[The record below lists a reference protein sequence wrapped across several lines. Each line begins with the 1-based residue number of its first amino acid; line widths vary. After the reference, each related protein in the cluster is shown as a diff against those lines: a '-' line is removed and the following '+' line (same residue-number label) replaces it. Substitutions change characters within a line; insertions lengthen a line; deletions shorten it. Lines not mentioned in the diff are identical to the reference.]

1 MGAYIIRSTIRAF
14 VTMFI
19 VVTFVFTILRVG
31 PVDPARY
38 ILGDY
43 ATAESLQSIRAELE
57 LDLPLHIQYV
67 HFLNQLL
74 RGDLGFSYIN
84 KQSVVSQL
92 LNVLPYTLELLVAGI
107 LIGILMGVP
116 SGILAAL
123 KPNSIF
129 DHIIRFI
136 TMVGISIPVFVSG
149 IFLILIFS
157 LKLNLL
163 PIFSVGTDNLKSRIL
178 LLILPAF
185 SCGIWMLASITRL
198 TRASLL
204 DVLKKD
210 YITTARSK
218 GIRESLVILKHAL
231 MNSLLPL
238 ITYLGISVN
247 ILLGSAVLAEIVFT
261 RPGVGRL
268 IVESIRTGDFQ
279 MVQSLIMLY
288 SAAVVIV
295 NLLVDLTYSLVDPRV
310 VHK

>member
-1 MGAYIIRSTIRAF
+1 
-14 VTMFI
+14 MFI

>member
-1 MGAYIIRSTIRAF
+1 MSPYIIRSIIRAF

-19 VVTFVFTILRVG
+19 VLTLVFIIIRVG
-31 PVDPARY
+31 PVDPVRY
-38 ILGDY
+38 MLGNY
-43 ATAESLQSIRAELE
+43 ATAESYQSIRAELK
-57 LDLPLHIQYV
+57 LDLPLHTQYA

-74 RGDLGFSYIN
+74 RGDLGRSYIN

-92 LNVLPYTLELLVAGI
+92 LSVLPYTLELLVAGI
-107 LIGILMGVP
+107 LIGIFMGVP

-129 DHIIRFI
+129 DHIIRLI
-136 TMVGISIPVFVSG
+136 TMVGVSIPTFVSG
-149 IFLILIFS
+149 IFLIWIFS
-157 LKLNLL
+157 IKLNLL

-185 SCGIWMLASITRL
+185 SVGIWMLASITRL

-204 DVLKKD
+204 DVLQKD

-218 GIRESLVILKHAL
+218 GISESLVILGHAL

-247 ILLGSAVLAEIVFT
+247 ILLGSAVLTEIVFT
-261 RPGVGRL
+261 RPGVGIL
-268 IVESIRTGDFQ
+268 IVDSIKTGDFE

-288 SAAVVIV
+288 AAIIVIV
-295 NLLVDLTYSLVDPRV
+295 NLFVDISYSLVDPRI